1 MFKTFILGEEI
12 DAILDSV
19 LLKQTYKQQGVEY
32 MMLGDSSVEYSQDFR
47 FYMTTGLR
55 NPHYLPEVSVKV

>member
-1 MFKTFILGEEI
+1 M
-12 DAILDSV
+12 

-32 MMLGDSSVEYSQDFR
+32 MKLGDNAVEYSHDFR

-55 NPHYLPEVSVKV
+55 NPHYLPEISVKVS